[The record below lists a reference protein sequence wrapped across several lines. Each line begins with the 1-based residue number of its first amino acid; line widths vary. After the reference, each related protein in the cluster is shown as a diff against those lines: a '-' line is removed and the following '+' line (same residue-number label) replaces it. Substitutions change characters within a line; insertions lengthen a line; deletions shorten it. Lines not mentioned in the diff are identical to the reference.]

1 MLGEREHNV
10 KRTIK
15 YLLLICVVV
24 TVLVGCGEEKK
35 NQPKKEVKDLT
46 ITVFDQLEVS
56 KEPLE
61 EKDVSNV
68 ERGVREWASAFLAVN
83 SDTNDKKLK
92 DEALYNSIVDEKERE
107 KLKEKRKKFYTGN
120 TVNVEEVKVE
130 VKDSKKA
137 KYDKR
142 EVGVV
147 ECVIKV
153 NGKKNDKKF
162 NEKYQMKLIVDYIG
176 DLVSVYEIESIAW

>member
-1 MLGEREHNV
+1 M
-10 KRTIK
+10 KKTIK
-15 YLLLICVVV
+15 YLLLLCVVA
-24 TVLVGCGEEKK
+24 TALVGCGEEKK
-35 NQPKKEVKDLT
+35 DQQKKEAKDLT
-46 ITVFDQLEVS
+46 ITVFEQLEVS

-68 ERGVREWASAFLAVN
+68 EKGVREWASAFLAVN

-92 DEALYNSIVDEKERE
+92 
-107 KLKEKRKKFYTGN
+107 EKRNKFYKGN

-142 EVGVV
+142 EVGIV

-162 NEKYQMKLIVDYIG
+162 NEKYQMKLVVDYIG
-176 DLVSVYEIESIAW
+176 DLVAVYEIESIAW